1 MKTGVEA
8 ILARV
13 CGLDVHRDSVMACV
27 RIVQPDGG
35 VHRQAKRFGTMTG
48 DLEMLREWLKAAG
61 VTHVAMEST
70 GVFWQP
76 VYNLLEEHFIVWL
89 VNAQH
94 IKQVPGRKTDM
105 KDSEWIAQLL
115 QCGLLRPSLMLERT
129 QRELRELT
137 RHRTR
142 LVEQRNAVANRIQ
155 KVLQG
160 ANLKLSSVASDVLGA
175 SGRAMLE
182 AIIAGED
189 DPVVLANL
197 AQRRMR
203 AKIPQLERALRGR
216 VTEHQRFMLR
226 ELLEQVDFLEGR
238 IEATSRRIERIAP
251 LPFAE
256 ATRLLDAVPGVG
268 ERGAQAVLAEIGTD
282 MSHFPTASH
291 LASWAA
297 QCPGNHESA
306 GKHFSGRTR
315 RGNRWLGSA
324 LTQLAHAAARTKG
337 SYFHAQYHRIA
348 PRRGK
353 NRAIGAVK
361 HSLLVTFYYMLRRG
375 ETYRDLGPNH
385 FPTINSEQQIRY
397 HLRRLER
404 LGQKVQL
411 TPMETAA

>member
-1 MKTGVEA
+1 MKTGVET
-8 ILARV
+8 IFRRV

-27 RIVQPDGG
+27 RVVEADGRVG
-35 VHRQAKRFGTMTG
+35 ATVKRFGTMTR
-48 DLEMLREWLKAAG
+48 DLEILLEWLKASA

-76 VYNLLEEHFIVWL
+76 VYNLLEEHFTVWL
-89 VNAQH
+89 VNARH
-94 IKQVPGRKTDM
+94 IKQVPGRKTDV
-105 KDSEWIAQLL
+105 KDAEWIAQLL
-115 QCGLLRPSLMLERT
+115 QCGLLRPSLVPERA

-160 ANLKLSSVASDVLGA
+160 ANIKLSSVASDILGA

-182 AIIAGED
+182 AIVAGEE
-189 DPVVLANL
+189 DPLALADL

-203 AKIPQLERALRGR
+203 AKIPQLERALQGK

-238 IEATSRRIERIAP
+238 IEAVSGRIERIAP
-251 LPFAE
+251 PPFVE
-256 ATRLLDAVPGVG
+256 ATRQLDAVPGVG
-268 ERGAQAVLAEIGTD
+268 TRGAQAVLAEIGTEA
-282 MSHFPTASH
+282 SQFPSAKH
-291 LASWAA
+291 LASWAG

-306 GKHFSGRTR
+306 GKHSSGRTR
-315 RGNRWLGSA
+315 RANRWLDGA

-337 SYFHAQYHRIA
+337 SYFHAQYHHLA

-353 NRAIGAVK
+353 KRAIGAVK
-361 HSLLVTFYYMLRRG
+361 HSLLVTFYSMLRDGRP
-375 ETYRDLGPNH
+375 YRDLGPNH
-385 FPTINSEQQIRY
+385 FHTINTEQQIRY

-404 LGQKVQL
+404 LGQTVQI
-411 TPMETAA
+411 TPANEAA